1 MTGSPPLATPRL
13 LLTTA
18 ALLAAHEVDSAYW
31 HEWELFGIP
40 GGAGTFVALHVGM
53 FLLLVWGYGEALK
66 GTRAG
71 VYLSYVVASGAVF
84 AGVVHGAYLAL
95 GRPEFRSAVS
105 IGLLVALFTSG
116 AVLLARLVSVP
127 KTRAAL
133 S

>member
-1 MTGSPPLATPRL
+1 MTGSPGRATPRL

-18 ALLAAHEVDSAYW
+18 ALLAAHEVDSAFW

-40 GGAGTFVALHVGM
+40 GGGEMFVALHVGV
-53 FLLLVWGYGEALK
+53 FLLLLWGYGEALR

-71 VYLSYVVASGAVF
+71 VVLSYVVAAGALFAGAV
-84 AGVVHGAYLAL
+84 HGTCLGL

-116 AVLLARLVSVP
+116 AALLVRLVSAP
-127 KTRAAL
+127 ETRRAL